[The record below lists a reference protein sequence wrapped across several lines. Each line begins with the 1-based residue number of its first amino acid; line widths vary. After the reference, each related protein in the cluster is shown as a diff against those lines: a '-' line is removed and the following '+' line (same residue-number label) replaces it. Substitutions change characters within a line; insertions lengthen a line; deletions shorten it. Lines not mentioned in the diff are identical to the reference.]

1 MGKKKGKKV
10 DPAKAQVR
18 VSLRS
23 EATGNHFTLPPLTL
37 TSSPQANEARK
48 AAKVARNAAKADAKL
63 RKGEAGADPEGS
75 EALDVDT
82 LDPQAD
88 DLDSIL
94 AKFAALDAAN
104 DAVESTSLAA
114 PPPPRANLSVTFV
127 GGAGGGGDA
136 FVLYGGE
143 YYDGRTNVCNS
154 DVIVYDPGKKIWKE
168 HCYQGMCPPPRCSH
182 QAVAFNGGL
191 YVFGGELAG
200 VDVYH
205 HYHDLWR

>member
-10 DPAKAQVR
+10 DPAKVM
-18 VSLRS
+18 
-23 EATGNHFTLPPLTL
+23 
-37 TSSPQANEARK
+37 ANDARK
-48 AAKVARNAAKADAKL
+48 AAKVARNAAKAESKL
-63 RKGEAGADPEGS
+63 RKGEAAGLDDGGPDGFSDGEGPDP
-75 EALDVDT
+75 L
-82 LDPQAD
+82 AD

-104 DAVESTSLAA
+104 DAVSSTALAS
-114 PPPPRANLSVTFV
+114 PPPPRANLSVTYA
-127 GGAGGGGDA
+127 GGAGGGGDS

-154 DVIVYDPGKKIWKE
+154 DVIVYDPAKKTWKE
-168 HCYQGMCPPPRCSH
+168 HCYQGICPPPRCSH
-182 QAVAFNGGL
+182 QAVAFNGGI